1 MALKIDLRPGDVLM
15 IGDVT
20 LKMVKKSGQL
30 ACIVIDADKS
40 VPIRR
45 VTAEPEQRS
54 GLVIVPA

>member
-45 VTAEPEQRS
+45 VTAEPERRS
-54 GLVIVPA
+54 GMVIVPA